1 MNIADEAEALL
12 SEINSKIKALPAYL
26 HPYIE
31 KNETWAVEHPFLNA
45 LVWFGL
51 GAALVA
57 IIWAS

>member
-1 MNIADEAEALL
+1 MNIADEAEVLL
-12 SEINSKIKALPAYL
+12 SEINAKIKALPAYL

-31 KNETWAVEHPFLNA
+31 KDEAWAVAHPFLNA